1 MMDHGIERLFMA
13 ADQDGERSAQFGPFD
28 SAADAERQ
36 ARMLGWGWI
45 GVYTNTIRN
54 GQVIDT
60 KTRFY
65 QLPDEVD
72 SLRRKIVRGKEA
84 FPPMSDQDRKF
95 FESYELQVQEGVNDV
110 ADIRSKAAGWTTNA
124 RMSAHLRRSS

>member
-1 MMDHGIERLFMA
+1 
-13 ADQDGERSAQFGPFD
+13 
-28 SAADAERQ
+28 
-36 ARMLGWGWI
+36 MLGWGWI
-45 GVYTNTIRN
+45 AVYTNTVRN

-84 FPPMSDQDRKF
+84 LPPMSEQDRKF
-95 FESYELQVQEGVNDV
+95 FESYELQVQEGVNEV
-110 ADIRSKAAGWTTNA
+110 ADIRSKAAGWKTDA
-124 RMSAHLRRSS
+124 RMGSIFHRYGQR